1 MEEIRTI
8 TFVVNNAKP
17 GAAEL
22 AGQLEILAREAGV
35 NTRVSIHYPVENES
49 LEGLDA
55 CCVIGGDGTL
65 LGVVPKA
72 VQFGVPILGIRMGNL
87 GFLATFSPQ
96 EALDKF
102 VPLLKGGYKIE
113 NRNLLQCEC
122 PGSKPAV
129 ALNDIVI
136 KGEDASRLVSLAVR
150 ADGELVSEYFCDGL
164 IFSSPTGSTAYNLS
178 AGGPLVHPKA
188 GVVAMTP
195 ICPHTLSNRSVVFPD
210 TTRLEVTWDQS
221 AAHPQVK
228 IDGYLTLRPS
238 GDGKTP
244 IVITP
249 AQKRLSLLQ
258 SAGHSHFSVVRNK
271 LNWR

>member
-1 MEEIRTI
+1 
-8 TFVVNNAKP
+8 
-17 GAAEL
+17 
-22 AGQLEILAREAGV
+22 
-35 NTRVSIHYPVENES
+35 
-49 LEGLDA
+49 
-55 CCVIGGDGTL
+55 
-65 LGVVPKA
+65 
-72 VQFGVPILGIRMGNL
+72 MGNL

-188 GVVAMTP
+188 DVVAMTP

-244 IVITP
+244 IAITP
-249 AQKRLSLLQ
+249 AQKKLSLLQ
-258 SAGHSHFSVVRNK
+258 SEGHSHFSVVRNK

>member
-1 MEEIRTI
+1 MEAIRTI

-22 AGQLEILAREAGV
+22 ASQLEILASEV
-35 NTRVSIHYPVENES
+35 DVDTRVSIHYPIEDES

-178 AGGPLVHPKA
+178 AGGPLVHPNA

-210 TTRLEVTWDQS
+210 ATRLEVTWDKS

-228 IDGYLTLRPS
+228 IDGYRTLRPS

-249 AQKRLSLLQ
+249 AQKKLSLLQ
-258 SAGHSHFSVVRNK
+258 DADHSHFSVVRNK